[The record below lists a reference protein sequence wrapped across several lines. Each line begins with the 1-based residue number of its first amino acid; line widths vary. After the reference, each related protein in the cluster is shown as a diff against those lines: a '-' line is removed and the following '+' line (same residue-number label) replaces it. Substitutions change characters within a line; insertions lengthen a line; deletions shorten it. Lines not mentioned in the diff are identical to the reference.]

1 MALAAMIKAFVI
13 SLPNADARRMSMS
26 AMLDGNIDFEI
37 LDAIFGNDLAGR
49 ERQFCKDLYCARA
62 FRDMSLNEIA
72 CSLGH
77 KMALERFLRSE
88 ADYGLILE
96 DDVHI
101 RPMDFGRIS
110 ALLPAVPE
118 FDVLKVGGYLGGLA
132 PGKVVCRLDGL
143 SVVAVLA
150 PSVCAHGYV
159 VTKRGA
165 RKLASTVLPVR
176 EPYDAFLRNVHR
188 HKCMIFE
195 TSPWLVR
202 ASKDAAE
209 STIGGSRQPLRTTSS
224 LSKTLRSAAFR
235 LEYNVMKR
243 LFNLRRFGL
252 AYITGRGFISLPG

>member
-1 MALAAMIKAFVI
+1 MIKAFVI
-13 SLPNADARRMSMS
+13 SLPNAEARRASMS
-26 AMLDGNIDFEI
+26 AMLGGNIDFEI
-37 LDAIFGNDLAGR
+37 LDATFGKDLAGR
-49 ERQFCKDLYCARA
+49 ERQFCRDLYCARA

-88 ADYGLILE
+88 AEYGLILE

-101 RPMDFGRIS
+101 TPTDFGRMS
-110 ALLPAVPE
+110 ALLTVVPE

-132 PGKVVCRLDGL
+132 PGKVVCRQDGL
-143 SVVAVLA
+143 SVVAVLS
-150 PSVCAHGYV
+150 PSVCAHGYIV
-159 VTKRGA
+159 SKRGA

-176 EPYDAFLRNVHR
+176 EPYDAFLRNIHQ

-209 STIGGSRQPLRTTSS
+209 SSIGGTRQPMRATSS

-235 LEYNVMKR
+235 LEYNVMKP